1 MKKLSLPLALTAA
14 LAVTAGGCSSNTQG
28 DSASPVFLT
37 CDFTLLPA
45 VWNVASN
52 ALLQFQTT
60 TLTSKLKSPS
70 SAGGSTTFLDTQVDT
85 YAVVWTRI
93 DGGRTASK
101 TESFGGNV
109 IVPAGGTGT
118 LTNYPFMSISALQQ
132 PPLSFLWPS
141 NGGIDPETGRTEIRQ
156 TGTVTF
162 YGHTMSG
169 QPVTSVPAVFN
180 MTFIYS
186 AAAGR
191 VEVKRSR

>member
-1 MKKLSLPLALTAA
+1 MKRPSRPLALLVLFAA
-14 LAVTAGGCSSNTQG
+14 VAAGCSTNTQG
-28 DSASPVFLT
+28 DSASPVYLT

-45 VWNVASN
+45 IKNVADNS
-52 ALLQFQTT
+52 LLQFDTV
-60 TLTSKLKSPS
+60 TLTSKLKSTAAAAGS
-70 SAGGSTTFLDTQVDT
+70 STFLDTQVET
-85 YAVVWTRI
+85 YAIVWARI
-93 DGGRTASK
+93 DGGKTASK

-109 IVPAGGTGT
+109 IVPAGGTST
-118 LTNYPFMSISALQQ
+118 LTNYPFMSASALQQ
-132 PPLSFLWPS
+132 PPLSYLFPY
-141 NGGIDPETGRTEIRQ
+141 NGGIDPETGRSEIRQ

-191 VEVKRSR
+191 VEAKRSR